1 MNCSCCCTNVLDY
14 CKQDI
19 CGNAI
24 DFDVLAQVAGTHK
37 LVVDFMGIQVKV
49 MAVFGV
55 GDKMIFPTNLLN
67 ENYQYTGNIYDP
79 NGAKVI
85 VRKNQIDYD
94 CFKFQT
100 TLSLYS
106 EPQTATPPVIVIPP
120 VLDHPDTVVVEA
132 VVDEELVVTG
142 TTEIVEGIVDGST
155 TVTCAAFIG
164 VRVIVI
170 RGNIPIPG
178 IDPLDGSNFFTKLLA
193 SDFITFS
200 QPLVHGEFIRIQTIP
215 Q

>member
-1 MNCSCCCTNVLDY
+1 MSCCCVKTLDY

-24 DFDVLAQVAGTHK
+24 DFDVLAQVEGIHK

-49 MAVFGV
+49 MAFFEV
-55 GDKMIFPTNLLN
+55 GDKIIFPTNLLN
-67 ENYQYTGNIYDP
+67 ENYQYTGNITDP
-79 NGAKVI
+79 NGAKVV
-85 VRKNQIDYD
+85 VRKNEIDYD
-94 CFKFQT
+94 CVKFQT
-100 TLSLYS
+100 VISLYS
-106 EPQTATPPVIVIPP
+106 ETGSATPPVI
-120 VLDHPDTVVVEA
+120 DFEDDEDTVVIEA
-132 VVDEELVVTG
+132 VVDEEPIITG

-155 TVTCAAFIG
+155 TVTSAAFVG

-200 QPLVHGEFIRIQTIP
+200 QPLVAGEFIRIQTIP
-215 Q
+215 